1 MPNNNFYT
9 VLDKL
14 VALANE
20 RDLKAVRDLYHKE
33 AVLIPS
39 KPQTFIRGAGNI
51 MAYYEQLLDG
61 REVITEVIDTNMKFE
76 NGNKVVTGIC
86 HVSWEEDS
94 QERLQKTRISLL
106 LQDDKILVHHATDM
120 IMDKSS

>member
-20 RDLKAVRDLYHKE
+20 RDLKAVRELYHKD

-39 KPQTFIRGAGNI
+39 KPQTFIRGADDI
-51 MAYYEQLLDG
+51 VAYYEELLNG
-61 REVITEVIDTNMKFE
+61 REVVTEVIDTNLKFE
-76 NGNKVVTGIC
+76 NGNEVVTGTC
-86 HVSWEEDS
+86 HISWEEDN

-106 LQDDKILVHHATDM
+106 LQDDKILVHHSSDM
-120 IMDKSS
+120 PVD